1 MNFTF
6 RKAKIEDLENIWA
19 IIEKAIDRR
28 KADGSNQW
36 QDGYPNAEVLKK
48 DISLKIGHVPC
59 TDNDIVAYTTVG
71 INAEPEYNNLKGKWL
86 TNTDYVVFHRLAVAE
101 NYLGKGVA
109 TTCFNLIHAFAKK
122 NNINSIKADTNFDNE
137 PMLHLFKKFDYK
149 YCGKVYFRGSERL
162 AFEKLLH

>member
-1 MNFTF
+1 MEF
-6 RKAKIEDLENIWA
+6 RFRLAKADELLEIWQ
-19 IIEKAIDRR
+19 IITKAITRR
-28 KADGSNQW
+28 KIDGSNQW
-36 QDGYPNAEVLKK
+36 QDGYPNLNVLERDLHKK
-48 DISLKIGHVPC
+48 AAHVILE
-59 TDNDIVAYTTVG
+59 NDELVAYCAVS
-71 INAEPEYNNLKGKWL
+71 INDEPEYNNIKGKWL

-137 PMLHLFKKFDYK
+137 PMLHLFKKFNYK